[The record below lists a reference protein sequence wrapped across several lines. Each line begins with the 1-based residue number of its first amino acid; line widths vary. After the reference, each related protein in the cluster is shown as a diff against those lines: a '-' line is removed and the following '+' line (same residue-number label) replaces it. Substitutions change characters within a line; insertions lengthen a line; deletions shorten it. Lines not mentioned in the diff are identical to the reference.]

1 MPRREDE
8 EIERVHVT
16 IYSSDAARLRELYG
30 EGIGISKAVRK
41 MIRAALKK
49 IGERQAQAYRHVEPE
64 PGSVKELE
72 NGTER

>member
-30 EGIGISKAVRK
+30 EGIGISMAVRK
-41 MIRAALKK
+41 MVRAALKK
-49 IGERQAQAYRHVEPE
+49 IAERQVMVYRQLTPTA
-64 PGSVKELE
+64 GSVDELDE
-72 NGTER
+72 GSD